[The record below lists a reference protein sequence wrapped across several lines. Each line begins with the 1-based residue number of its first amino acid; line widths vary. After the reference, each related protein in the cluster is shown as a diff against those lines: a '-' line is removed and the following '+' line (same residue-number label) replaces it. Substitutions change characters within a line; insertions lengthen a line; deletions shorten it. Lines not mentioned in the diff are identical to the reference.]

1 MASAAAPS
9 DEQEN
14 WKPLAAGSR
23 ASFVQQWGEALFNA
37 VVDND
42 VERVQ
47 ILVNEIQEDDCN
59 VDCVD
64 ESGFTPLLVALASG
78 NSVDR

>member
-14 WKPLAAGSR
+14 GSR
-23 ASFVQQWGEALFNA
+23 ASFVQQWGEALFGA

-42 VERVQ
+42 VAQVQ
-47 ILVNEIQEDDCN
+47 ILVNEIQEDGCN
-59 VDCVD
+59 VDCAD
-64 ESGFTPLLVALASG
+64 EFGFTPLLVALASG